1 MTQEGANRNRH
12 PRTNWYDWDSE
23 VFVAD
28 CKLEDNVLHEEGQE
42 ICCKLVKKKCSLLRF
57 FLLRLRLFRDS

>member
-1 MTQEGANRNRH
+1 MVVLVMTQEGANRNRH

-42 ICCKLVKKKCSLLRF
+42 ILLQACEEKVF
-57 FLLRLRLFRDS
+57 PVEILPA